1 MMGARRMAGTGRECR
16 GERGCAAIFQ
26 EEVGVGC
33 RGGLCVVGV
42 SGSRPKKGKTAS
54 VGDVARVP
62 PCDSPDEVTRQELH
76 VVARDGPRDRR
87 THQGMYRLPDVT

>member
-1 MMGARRMAGTGRECR
+1 MARTEWECR

-42 SGSRPKKGKTAS
+42 SGSGAEKGKTAS
-54 VGDVARVP
+54 VGDVPRVL

-76 VVARDGPRDRR
+76 VEARDGPRDRR
-87 THQGMYRLPDVT
+87 TRQGMYHLPDVM